1 MSVQIHATRHNR
13 KRRAY
18 EGFRQSTI
26 LDFPRLGFQSNAPEF
41 QKYLMN
47 GWSFGFDVEQDERRE
62 SRRQEAEIQERV
74 WKE

>member
-1 MSVQIHATRHNR
+1 MQQDITGKEELVKVSGNPP
-13 KRRAY
+13 
-18 EGFRQSTI
+18 FS
-26 LDFPRLGFQSNAPEF
+26 DFLGFQSNAPEF
-41 QKYLMN
+41 QKCLMN

>member
-47 GWSFGFDVEQDERRE
+47 GWSFGFEQDERRE
-62 SRRQEAEIQERV
+62 SRCREAEIQERV
-74 WKE
+74 GKE